1 MTARSKPKSSWIP
14 GIGNHPSI
22 AKMVCRNSLV
32 LLLKAE
38 VFASFPNTV
47 HSKADRVASPD
58 AGEKIFYAA
67 HEPRHLWMKEKSTHT
82 AIYLDNPRRYK
93 KG

>member
-1 MTARSKPKSSWIP
+1 M
-14 GIGNHPSI
+14 
-22 AKMVCRNSLV
+22 
-32 LLLKAE
+32 LKAE

-93 KG
+93 KGWLVFLMSGLGESDYFQLDEIEHMF